1 MLVGFL
7 RPAVYLPLDV
17 DFNALP
23 YILAHEARH
32 GKCGD
37 ILYQYVMLA
46 AQSIHWFN
54 PLVHVMSRVSRRD
67 MELACDAAV
76 LGGRETAYRQAYG
89 AAVLSTIANTR
100 ARALTTCFG
109 GSAKSIKARF
119 TAMFDSAKK
128 HKCTALL
135 AALLACV
142 IFASTLVACNAKS
155 VAEPSS
161 AASSVAESTASS
173 IVTAGFW
180 DNSVIIGDSI
190 AQGFSIY
197 DWDGKETVKFCTYTG
212 VAAQDILD
220 NAEGQNEN
228 GEKVKM
234 LDDVT
239 AKIKD
244 AAKVV
249 VMLGVNSAVKDDA
262 EATAAQTGKLVEYI
276 KQTAPN
282 AEVVVCL
289 ASNVTVTAMSVNTAQ
304 VSKYNYY
311 LAQWCEENGIAI
323 KIFPNELND
332 EYGHLEEA
340 YAAIDGYHFKDGTAY
355 KLWAAVLEGADI
367 SSMME
372 KEETDTLLWAIPSYY
387 TLSKDFGATNDGI
400 DVPAP
405 AGTPVF
411 AVADGVVIS
420 PESDW
425 SLGTVV
431 TINIGNEM
439 TAQYGNL
446 SARSVSEGQIVKR
459 GDIVGYVGSTGNSTG
474 NHLHFTLTKDGTA
487 VDPKPYFSEKLQAK
501 LEYQK

>member
-220 NAEGQNEN
+220 NAERQNEN

-332 EYGHLEEA
+332 EYSHLEEA

-405 AGTPVF
+405 AGTPEF